1 MSERDLRLDG
11 LRGLA
16 TIFVVVS
23 HFLAEVP
30 SGITGLALGF
40 VAVCMFF
47 VLSGFLIGRLILE
60 QSSSSNFFK
69 VFYARRFLR
78 TLPSYAVVLGAIM
91 AVTAFSGLEW
101 VPGLGSIPA
110 FSYVT
115 FTQNLFFAGELEI
128 GSEWLAPTWTLAV
141 EEQFYMIA
149 PLAIIWTPRRYLL
162 PVIAGVIAASIVYRF
177 NLALQG
183 KHALT
188 YLPTLLGNADALAM
202 GIGAAVLS
210 REIRPN
216 RIVDRLLEIAP
227 LACLGSIIVAS
238 AFIPEDMPIALFMR
252 PVIALASAAFI
263 LRIAMNAQVSTW
275 LKAPFLCT
283 TGHNSYSIYLVHM
296 PIAGIVHGLITG
308 LHPDIGSASQNF
320 ATALSFPATML
331 VALALTKAVEDPATR
346 LGRSFR
352 WNSPPSRPAKPVL
365 DAAPQPQTPSAAQA
379 GTA

>member
-1 MSERDLRLDG
+1 
-11 LRGLA
+11 
-16 TIFVVVS
+16 
-23 HFLAEVP
+23 
-30 SGITGLALGF
+30 
-40 VAVCMFF
+40 
-47 VLSGFLIGRLILE
+47 
-60 QSSSSNFFK
+60 
-69 VFYARRFLR
+69 
-78 TLPSYAVVLGAIM
+78 
-91 AVTAFSGLEW
+91 
-101 VPGLGSIPA
+101 
-110 FSYVT
+110 
-115 FTQNLFFAGELEI
+115 
-128 GSEWLAPTWTLAV
+128 
-141 EEQFYMIA
+141 MIA